1 MTVSARYRFGGT
13 IMSEQSRLNLT
24 KALVGLS
31 IPLFVAIGVIL
42 LLVIG
47 ATAMMM

>member
-1 MTVSARYRFGGT
+1 
-13 IMSEQSRLNLT
+13 MSELTRLNLT

-31 IPLFVAIGVIL
+31 IPLFVGIGVIL
-42 LLVIG
+42 RLVIG